1 MAGNEISLKDSR
13 PGFSL
18 QSPFG
23 VIDDLLKGQAFA
35 SAMGRMKLDEYI
47 NDKVSAYNIFERQ
60 VLKQGNKP
68 MYIFEDQ
75 VWTWNQVEKNARRI
89 AHFLK
94 SEDFNPKDS
103 IAMIVPNK
111 PSFVE
116 IWLGC
121 LSIGVV
127 PAFINYNLTGDALA
141 HCIKV
146 SESDT
151 ILVDIDMLEHVIEI
165 KDQLTGIKA
174 MYEWRDGL
182 SKTKPG
188 DGKNAES
195 KTQEEQKNKEKWK
208 EVEPLQNGHNDEKE
222 SQKETEGQD
231 DSDEKDDDGEANVED
246 AHQEEGLSHKQKRKL
261 KQKKKQEANG
271 ITENGT
277 NPLEFKVI
285 DKKLLEK
292 QSTDSL
298 GNKDRSGLKWKD
310 PACLIYTSG
319 STGFPKAAPCSHGK
333 VTTASMLWS
342 KFNAFTPKDRIFTV
356 LPLYHSSGAFLC
368 VAAAWSSGSTV
379 ILERKFSATKFWHD
393 VRSYN
398 ATIVQYIG
406 EICRYLLAQP
416 LSALDKEHKVRM
428 AYGNGMRADVWEK
441 FRQRFGVKVISEFF
455 ASTEGNTFLFNY
467 NVGKFGA
474 GAVGRESFLSR
485 LAVGDMLLKIDQDT
499 QEIWRDEKGNCKQ
512 ASYNEPGELVSR
524 IDSFV
529 PAKDFG
535 GYKGNKAASD
545 EKIIKDVLWKGDA
558 YFRTGDLLRRDR
570 YGFYYFEDRLG
581 DTFRWKSENVSTE
594 EVTSILN
601 SFKDGLDWNVYG
613 VLVPNQDGRAGCAA
627 LHKDKFQDLDLEKVA
642 KHALG
647 KLPKYACPQFIRL
660 TAKSD
665 TTSTMKNIK
674 TGLRKEGVDPNEVS
688 DKVYWL
694 RGDKY
699 VEFTKED
706 WEGLTN
712 GDVRM

>member
-75 VWTWNQVEKNARRI
+75 VWTWNHVEKNARRI

-94 SEDFNPKDS
+94 SEKFNPKDS

-127 PAFINYNLTGDALA
+127 PAFINYNLSGDALA
-141 HCIKV
+141 HCITV
-146 SESDT
+146 SEADT
-151 ILVDIDMLEHVIEI
+151 ILVDTDMVQHVNEI
-165 KDQLTGIKA
+165 RHQLKGIKA
-174 MYEWRDGL
+174 IYEWRDGL
-182 SKTKPG
+182 SKTKPNTRKK
-188 DGKNAES
+188 DES
-195 KTQEEQKNKEKWK
+195 KEETKDKGKGK
-208 EVEPLQNGHNDEKE
+208 EVEVKQNGHSEENSAERLAESDDKDEE
-222 SQKETEGQD
+222 
-231 DSDEKDDDGEANVED
+231 GEADVED
-246 AHQEEGLSHKQKRKL
+246 SHQQEGLSHKQKRKL

-271 ITENGT
+271 SVEDSVK
-277 NPLEFKVI
+277 PVEFKII
-285 DKKLLEK
+285 DKDLLSK
-292 QSTDSL
+292 QSTESL

-368 VAAAWSSGSTV
+368 VAAAWSSGSSV

-416 LSALDKEHKVRM
+416 PSALDKEHKVRM

-499 QEIWRDEKGNCKQ
+499 QEIWRDDKGNCKQ
-512 ASYNEPGELVSR
+512 AGYNEPGELVSR

-535 GYKGNKAASD
+535 GYKGNKGASD
-545 EKIIKDVLWKGDA
+545 EKIIKDVLWRGDA

-594 EVTSILN
+594 EVTSVMN
-601 SFKDGLDWNVYG
+601 SFKDGLNWNVYG

-627 LHKDKFQDLDLEKVA
+627 IHKDKFNGLDLEKVA
-642 KHALG
+642 KHAMS
-647 KLPKYACPQFIRL
+647 KLPKYACPQFIRV
-660 TAKSD
+660 TEKSE

-674 TGLRKEGVDPNEVS
+674 TGLRKEGVDPNEVI

-694 RGDKY
+694 RGEKY
-699 VEFTKED
+699 VEFSKED
-706 WEGLTN
+706 WDGLTN